1 MSNSELSD
9 NSDANP
15 DLKPEARS
23 FGNKF
28 VLKTVLI
35 LLLVSVSGIG
45 VISWYLDQINNIHVV
60 DARIDTEMKT
70 ISSSTAGNIISLNV
84 KEGDKVKS
92 GDLLLKID
100 DREAKIELRELK
112 YLVDG
117 KLAQIRQIESQIRML
132 DRRRVALVVER
143 KSELTAAKAEFAAR
157 ELNIKLAK
165 DDFYRADSLKK
176 RGVVSIKKWR
186 LLKTRVEMKNQ
197 EARKAAAKVKVAEA
211 ALRSAEITRDEI
223 DVLRH
228 ELSRQ
233 IAQKEHLVA
242 KIDGK
247 KIQIDETNIISPI
260 DGVIDKSFISSGEMA
275 QSGQRLFLM
284 HDPSHVWIEAN
295 IKETRLRNLKLGQL
309 VSVQVDAYP
318 NQIYSGKLVSIG
330 DATTSQ
336 FALLPAPNPSGNFT
350 KVTQRIPV
358 RIEIKQ
364 RSNHLRPG
372 MMVEL
377 DIEID
382 ADDG

>member
-1 MSNSELSD
+1 MPNSELSN
-9 NSDANP
+9 NSDTNP
-15 DLKPEARS
+15 NIKPKTRS
-23 FGNKF
+23 LGSKF
-28 VLKTVLI
+28 YIKAGLTLLLI
-35 LLLVSVSGIG
+35 LAAAAGAA
-45 VISWYLDQINNIHVV
+45 SWYLDQINNIHVV

-70 ISSSTAGNIISLNV
+70 ISSRAAGNIISVNV
-84 KEGDKVKS
+84 KEGDKVRP

-100 DREAKIELRELK
+100 DREAIIELRELNF
-112 YLVDG
+112 LVDG
-117 KLAQIRQIESQIRML
+117 KLAQIRQIESQIKML
-132 DRRRVALVVER
+132 DRRTAALVVER
-143 KSELTAAKAEFAAR
+143 KSELAAAKAEFSAR
-157 ELNIKLAK
+157 QLNIKLAK
-165 DDFYRADSLKK
+165 DDFYRADSLKD
-176 RGVVSIKKWR
+176 RGVISIKKWR
-186 LLKTRVEMKNQ
+186 FLKTRVEMKNQ

-211 ALRSAEITRDEI
+211 ALRSAKITRDEI
-223 DVLRH
+223 DVLQH
-228 ELSRQ
+228 ELSRHM
-233 IAQKEHLVA
+233 AQKAHLVA

-247 KIQIDETNIISPI
+247 KIQIDKTNIFSPI

-284 HDPSHVWIEAN
+284 HDPSYVWIEAN
-295 IKETRLRNLKLGQL
+295 IKETRLRNLKIGQL

-318 NQIYSGKLVSIG
+318 NQIYSGKLVRIG

-377 DIEID
+377 NIEID